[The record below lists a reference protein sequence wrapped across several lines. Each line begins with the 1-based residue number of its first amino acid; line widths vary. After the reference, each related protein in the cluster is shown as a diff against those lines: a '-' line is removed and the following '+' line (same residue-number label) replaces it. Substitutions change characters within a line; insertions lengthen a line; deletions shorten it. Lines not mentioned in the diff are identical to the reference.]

1 MAARNDWRQW
11 KSDALL
17 VRSVINPALPLQST
31 ELSMDKTSDYGALLQ
46 REAELRKLIEALP
59 KVDKDAAI
67 VVVPNQKHEKSYD
80 VEIQYHDNYTGD
92 WQIAFM
98 MDREHADAL
107 AALLEARRKYE

>member
-1 MAARNDWRQW
+1 
-11 KSDALL
+11 
-17 VRSVINPALPLQST
+17 
-31 ELSMDKTSDYGALLQ
+31 
-46 REAELRKLIEALP
+46 
-59 KVDKDAAI
+59 
-67 VVVPNQKHEKSYD
+67 